1 MSFTTNSVE
10 YFLRL
15 SDLPYTRLNQTNVS
29 ILNVKGNDIKSSWE
43 DYLNISIE
51 CLASALIVR
60 EFDIKIGIT
69 HSIVRE
75 VNRTPFNIKV
85 GVGMDRINNA
95 GQVIGDIR
103 FYDIVLNETS
113 YDATITPYGYGKW
126 KEMITGD
133 YIYTKALCKY
143 SMQAS
148 LNADR
153 PNTRQY
159 LHKVDVPDVVDRGVV
174 ELTKDNQPLFVRFST
189 EEVRKFHIVPE
200 LNVSIKSYS
209 GTDKSPIIIPY
220 NTTTEG
226 FYVTMKAD
234 GEFVEG
240 KISWSARGY

>member
-1 MSFTTNSVE
+1 MSFSTQSSL
-10 YFLRL
+10 YSLKL
-15 SDLPYTRLNQTNVS
+15 SDLPVTRLNQLELPYVD
-29 ILNVKGNDIKSSWE
+29 VKGNDIKSSWK
-43 DYLNISIE
+43 DYLNFSVDFS
-51 CLASALIVR
+51 ASALIVR
-60 EFDIKIGIT
+60 EFDIKIGI
-69 HSIVRE
+69 SNPIIKD
-75 VNRTPFNIKV
+75 VNRTPFTIKV
-85 GVGMDRINNA
+85 GVDTERINNA

-103 FYDIVLNETS
+103 FYDKVLNETD
-113 YDATITPYGYGKW
+113 YDATITPFGYGKW
-126 KEMITGD
+126 RELVTGD
-133 YIYTKALCKY
+133 YIYEKALCKY

-148 LNADR
+148 LNANR

-159 LHKVDVPDVVDRGVV
+159 IHKVDVPDVVDRGVV

-220 NTTTEG
+220 NTTTDG